1 MYYYYYY
8 RVTIY
13 SHNER
18 NNLLRMISWI
28 SLIVVFIKFRDG
40 KNVQCVQNSDIHPC
54 RNIFFFFLQFSFIFY
69 LSILTYD
76 RIEKEKD
83 LDNSSNKL
91 DCQWIYVG
99 SILNSPFF
107 FFDVKNL
114 ITIFNTTCNTAFLNL
129 TLSWIDTSYL
139 PYRFQEAFSIFD
151 YEKIFH

>member
-1 MYYYYYY
+1 MEK
-8 RVTIY
+8 TFSAFKI
-13 SHNER
+13 
-18 NNLLRMISWI
+18 LISI
-28 SLIVVFIKFRDG
+28 PVVIF
-40 KNVQCVQNSDIHPC
+40 
-54 RNIFFFFLQFSFIFY
+54 FFFFLQFSFIFY

>member
-1 MYYYYYY
+1 MEK
-8 RVTIY
+8 TFSAFKI
-13 SHNER
+13 
-18 NNLLRMISWI
+18 LISI
-28 SLIVVFIKFRDG
+28 PV
-40 KNVQCVQNSDIHPC
+40 
-54 RNIFFFFLQFSFIFY
+54 IFFFFFTIFVHIFI
-69 LSILTYD
+69 ILTCD